1 MNILYECNPAS
12 QNFNVDDDKNFSNGI
27 IFSMFRE
34 RYKRKDWLLEI
45 PADYKLKD
53 AEITRFVKSMQPVV
67 SVSMFSKYG
76 SHDSAIALRHLAN
89 MRPELIIPD
98 LLEKYEVFYNTFF
111 SIMYM

>member
-1 MNILYECNPAS
+1 MEL
-12 QNFNVDDDKNFSNGI
+12 FS
-27 IFSMFRE
+27 FMFRE

-111 SIMYM
+111 QHNVHVKSVLN

>member
-1 MNILYECNPAS
+1 
-12 QNFNVDDDKNFSNGI
+12 
-27 IFSMFRE
+27 MFRE
-34 RYKRKDWLLEI
+34 RYKRKGWLLEI